1 MYVYACLA
9 SRHASPPPEHVT
21 FIPPNIV
28 RRCVGVLVEA
38 FVHAAEVL
46 VLEHGGVVGK
56 ALTQRCRG
64 LDARLHVHDA
74 LGHASDQV
82 EL

>member
-46 VLEHGGVVGK
+46 VLEHRRVAGE
-56 ALTQRCRG
+56 ALAQRRRSVD
-64 LDARLHVHDA
+64 LRLHVHHA
-74 LGHASDQV
+74 LVDQHV
-82 EL
+82 GD